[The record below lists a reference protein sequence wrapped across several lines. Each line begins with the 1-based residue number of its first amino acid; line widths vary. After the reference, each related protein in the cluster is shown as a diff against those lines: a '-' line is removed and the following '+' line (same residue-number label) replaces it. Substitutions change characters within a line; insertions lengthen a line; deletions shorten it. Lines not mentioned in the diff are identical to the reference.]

1 MRRHSGSTGI
11 GSTRIAIMQRI
22 LAALAPVGMSLV
34 VGGTA
39 WGCRQTS
46 ETPSSRSQALH
57 LLESNPDTGVELRAM
72 LPRDTIL
79 AGDGRPVHVVFAIV
93 NGTHPTL
100 FNNHPDRFA
109 VQVFGPDAKAAASL
123 EGSGPLLKRDVR
135 REILL
140 PANGALVQRQDLRCV
155 NDYFNGSAVKYPT
168 TSNMCMARYTLAV
181 PGRYTVIVEY
191 LGLGVYRDADSV
203 QAEMR
208 RREYRPGNDRP
219 LVPPLQLADTVTLVV
234 IGT

>member
-1 MRRHSGSTGI
+1 M
-11 GSTRIAIMQRI
+11 
-22 LAALAPVGMSLV
+22 
-34 VGGTA
+34 
-39 WGCRQTS
+39 
-46 ETPSSRSQALH
+46 
-57 LLESNPDTGVELRAM
+57 
-72 LPRDTIL
+72 
-79 AGDGRPVHVVFAIV
+79 
-93 NGTHPTL
+93 
-100 FNNHPDRFA
+100 
-109 VQVFGPDAKAAASL
+109 
-123 EGSGPLLKRDVR
+123 
-135 REILL
+135 
-140 PANGALVQRQDLRCV
+140 

-219 LVPPLQLADTVTLVV
+219 LVPPLHLADTVTLVV